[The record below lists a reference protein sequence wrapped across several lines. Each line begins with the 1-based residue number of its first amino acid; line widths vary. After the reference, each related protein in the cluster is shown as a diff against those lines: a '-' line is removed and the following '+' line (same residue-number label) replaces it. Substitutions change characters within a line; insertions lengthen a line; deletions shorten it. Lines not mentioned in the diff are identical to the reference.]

1 MLQFVKQYGLGHVGF
16 FTITFPRN
24 VTSWKEASK
33 RFNSF
38 RSNVLKELFLDFILV
53 LEFHR
58 DGRPHYH
65 LLVATAENIR
75 EGFNFEI
82 YRQLHADSR
91 LPRPQR
97 IDQAARRRLSRDLSS
112 NSALKA
118 IWKRVRDAAEGYGV
132 GRCETIPI
140 RKTGEAI
147 AVYVGG
153 YIASSLG
160 NRKPE
165 HKGARFVRYSQNF
178 RRAVSSQQFAWA
190 SPSGWV
196 WRSKVRM
203 WAVKRGCFSLGDIRS
218 QFGRRWAYRH
228 REEIQEIVLSWYP
241 TGDHA
246 RVDGHCVP
254 RDSTD
259 VRIFQ
264 SPHTAP

>member
-1 MLQFVKQYGLGHVGF
+1 VYSLRENVLQFVRHYGLEHVGF

-24 VTSWKEASK
+24 VTTWQEASK

-38 RSNVLKELFLDFILV
+38 RSHVLKGLFVDFILV

-65 LLVATAENIR
+65 LLVATAADIR
-75 EGFNFEI
+75 SGFNFEL

-97 IDQAARRRLSRDLSS
+97 MALSVRRRMSRDLSD
-112 NSALKA
+112 NLALRT

-153 YIASSLG
+153 YIAASLG
-160 NRKPE
+160 HRKPE
-165 HKGARFVRYSQNF
+165 HKGARFVRYSQQF
-178 RRAVSSQQFAWA
+178 RRSVTSQQFSWA
-190 SPSGWV
+190 SPAGWV

-203 WAVKRGCFSLGDIRS
+203 WAIKRGCFSLGNIRS

-228 REEIQEIVLSWYP
+228 REEIHNIVLSVYP
-241 TGDHA
+241 SFAHA
-246 RVDGHCVP
+246 RVDGLCL
-254 RDSTD
+254 DEYTSTP
-259 VRIFQ
+259 VYC
-264 SPHTAP
+264 